1 VLAVASAHP
10 GDHLEWRCTSVD
22 GRDAFYGT
30 AGEGLAVVFLHG
42 WALGQ
47 RSYRRALKRLVQ
59 LGCRVYAPAL
69 PGFGGTPN
77 LPDALTFDGYAN
89 WVAQFL
95 DAVGVDEPAFV
106 VGHSFGGGVAIK
118 LAHDHP
124 DRVRYLVLINSVGGT
139 TWSFANL
146 TRAVTSR
153 PPWTWPFRTPEELL
167 PLRYFSRVMPI
178 IMEDALPNLLRNPLG
193 LLNVLNL
200 VRRADLVAELEE
212 LRRREL
218 PVVVLWGDQDTVIPK
233 ASFAALCRAIGK
245 EGEVVEGRHS
255 WLLADPDA
263 FGSILTNSIAVA
275 KMARQLED
283 QDQDEGGK
291 GEAGPGLARRI
302 VRSLPLGQRQEGAS

>member
-89 WVAQFL
+89 
-95 DAVGVDEPAFV
+95 
-106 VGHSFGGGVAIK
+106 GGVAIK

>member
-1 VLAVASAHP
+1 M
-10 GDHLEWRCTSVD
+10 
-22 GRDAFYGT
+22 
-30 AGEGLAVVFLHG
+30 VFLHG

-47 RSYRRALKRLVQ
+47 RSYRRALKRLVH

-77 LPDALTFDGYAN
+77 LPAAPSFDGYAN
-89 WVAQFL
+89 WVAKFL

-124 DRVRYLVLINSVGGT
+124 ERVRFLVLVNSVGGT

-146 TRAVTSR
+146 AHMATTKA
-153 PPWTWPFRTPEELL
+153 PWTWPFQSPQEIL
-167 PLRYFSRVMPI
+167 PLHYMRRVLPI
-178 IMEDALPNLLRNPLG
+178 IVEDAVPNLMRNPLG

-200 VRRADLVAELEE
+200 VRRADLLAELQE
-212 LRRREL
+212 LKRREL
-218 PVVVLWGDQDTVIPK
+218 PVVVLWGDHDTVIPRE
-233 ASFAALCRAIGK
+233 SFAALCRAIGSD
-245 EGEVVEGRHS
+245 GEVVEGRHS

-275 KMARQLED
+275 KLAGQMQEH
-283 QDQDEGGK
+283 DEG
-291 GEAGPGLARRI
+291 ENGPGLARRLA
-302 VRSLPLGQRQEGAS
+302 RHLPLVSRPDPEP

>member
-1 VLAVASAHP
+1 MASGDP
-10 GDHLEWRCTSVD
+10 GDHLEWRHTTVD
-22 GRDAFYGT
+22 GRDSFYGT

-47 RSYRRALKRLVQ
+47 RSYRRALKRLVHQ
-59 LGCRVYAPAL
+59 GCRVYAPAL

-77 LPDALTFDGYAN
+77 LAEAPTFDGYAG
-89 WVAQFL
+89 WVARFL

-124 DRVRYLVLINSVGGT
+124 ERVRYLVLVNSVGGT

-146 TRAVTSR
+146 VSTVSTR
-153 PPWTWPFRTPEELL
+153 PPWTWPFRTGEIL
-167 PLRYFSRVMPI
+167 PLRYMSRVMPI
-178 IMEDALPNLLRNPLG
+178 IVEDALPNLVRNPLG

-212 LRRREL
+212 LKRREL

-245 EGEVVEGRHS
+245 EGEVIEGRHS

-275 KMARQLED
+275 KLARVLED
-283 QDQDEGGK
+283 QDPPEGEK
-291 GEAGPGLARRI
+291 RAGPGLARRI
-302 VRSLPLGQRQEGAS
+302 AGAFPAGPRQEPAS